1 MPMAGAESQELF
13 SHTSQSLL
21 NLSSLTA
28 QKPQRKN
35 VMLVFTHDSS
45 CFVSASALCARTFA
59 GCFTNISPTPID
71 EETQTERN
79 DDD

>member
-1 MPMAGAESQELF
+1 
-13 SHTSQSLL
+13 
-21 NLSSLTA
+21 
-28 QKPQRKN
+28 
-35 VMLVFTHDSS
+35 MLVFTRDSS

-59 GCFTNISPTPID
+59 GCFTNISPAPID